1 MGLTD
6 EEVLKNFAH
15 SWAETEKHY
24 GQVID
29 EYEGFHFLVP
39 LFLLIQRMRAAGAD
53 RYFRL
58 GTTNRKLTFSRSA
71 EVFLRP
77 DQQFL
82 EIEARENSFIVTLRD
97 LKKMHRQYTI
107 KELDDERLAE
117 LLQLIKDGPV
127 G

>member
-1 MGLTD
+1 MDLTE
-6 EEVLKNFAH
+6 EEVLKNFAR
-15 SWAETEKHY
+15 SWAETEKQY

-39 LFLLIQRMRAAGAD
+39 LFLLIQRMKAAGAD
-53 RYFRL
+53 HYFRL
-58 GTTNRKLTFSRSA
+58 GTKNRKLTFSRSA
-71 EVFLRP
+71 EAVLRP
-77 DQQFL
+77 EQQFL

-97 LKKMHRQYTI
+97 SKKMHRQYTI

-127 G
+127 A